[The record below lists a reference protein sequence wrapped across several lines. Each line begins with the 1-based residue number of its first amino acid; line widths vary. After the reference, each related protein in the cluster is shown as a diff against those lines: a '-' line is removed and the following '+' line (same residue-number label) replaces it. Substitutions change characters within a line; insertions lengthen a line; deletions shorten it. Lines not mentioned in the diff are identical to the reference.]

1 MVHEEDKYG
10 PWMVVT
16 RRRGGQKGTTKGMEQ
31 SDPTKSGQSS
41 KQKDSLVRNKSSN
54 GNKAWK
60 ENTELGFTPKINLD
74 MAGQDVLSLGPNLK
88 LRGLMDKDGLLSKAH
103 ASPSVKAKKAI
114 TRSRALTHLNKE
126 VASSSKSI
134 YTSAAQAVSFL
145 GNNGGDASSLF
156 QFSAAAHADLGIQ
169 SKGEVERAPHAD
181 LGIQSQGK
189 LTHSSSSDG
198 GSRNHGV
205 ADDYVGVDLSKSE
218 EGLEVNFSLDGR
230 ECKVGLLNT
239 GRPIVGKDEEPAMG
253 VPDKTRERKDGGENG
268 EDMMEFEDEGGT
280 GISS

>member
-1 MVHEEDKYG
+1 
-10 PWMVVT
+10 
-16 RRRGGQKGTTKGMEQ
+16 MEQ

-169 SKGEVERAPHAD
+169 S
-181 LGIQSQGK
+181 QGK

-239 GRPIVGKDEEPAMG
+239 GRPIVGKDEEPAVG
-253 VPDKTRERKDGGENG
+253 VPDESRERKDGGENG